1 MTRRT
6 ESYLLLRGT
15 GNEVRE
21 KVEDTT
27 PLGSGERHVESGKE
41 AVNKLRS
48 DQRRRLVYAR

>member
-1 MTRRT
+1 MRRRT